1 MYIDVFVCVNVCART
16 CAQLCPTLC
25 DPVDCSLPSSSSIEF
40 SRQECHW
47 SGMSFP
53 TPGNLPSPEPASL
66 VSPALTGGF
75 FTTAPSG
82 KPSKMYLVVSKTI

>member
-1 MYIDVFVCVNVCART
+1 M
-16 CAQLCPTLC
+16 P
-25 DPVDCSLPSSSSIEF
+25 
-40 SRQECHW
+40 
-47 SGMSFP
+47 FP